1 MIIEVSRVWKA
12 KDRTEKITI
21 NYLIKE
27 LETWKECIGDAEI
40 QYLYCKGNEIK
51 LKARP
56 EIKNDETA
64 AEDKKEW
71 T

>member
-1 MIIEVSRVWKA
+1 MWKA
-12 KDRTEKITI
+12 KNRTEKITI

-27 LETWKECIGDAEI
+27 LETWKEYIGDAEI

-56 EIKNDETA
+56 EVKNDETV